1 VTNPQ
6 KKSLVPFV
14 PFAFFVVQDFEFEMI
29 AQR

>member
-6 KKSLVPFV
+6 KKKSLV
-14 PFAFFVVQDFEFEMI
+14 PFAFFVVQDFDFEMI